1 MNQNSRLT
9 PHLALPSEATL
20 SHLSELNGLRLS
32 PHFKLG
38 ELCKTKY
45 VTADGNIPSRAV
57 IENLIRV
64 CGWLEEL
71 RVVAGVRPRSKVFAG
86 VRPQSKVGCAVDA
99 GSAGS
104 AVVAGVRP
112 QSKVGC
118 AVDAGVRPQS
128 KVASDCT
135 LAPDPRPAP
144 EGIVI
149 NSGYRSPEVNRLAG
163 GVPSSNHVTGCAV
176 DIRCAGKEQ
185 MIRYAAILLD
195 IADETKRDFDELL
208 LEQHGSVCWLHF
220 AVRPKDN
227 RRKIAFLKV

>member
-9 PHLALPSEATL
+9 PHLALPSEAAL

-86 VRPQSKVGCAVDA
+86 VRPQSKVGCAV
-99 GSAGS
+99 
-104 AVVAGVRP
+104 VAGVRP
-112 QSKVGC
+112 QSKV
-118 AVDAGVRPQS
+118 AG
-128 KVASDCT
+128 DCT
-135 LAPDPRPAP
+135 LRPDPGAAPDPRPADSTLAP
-144 EGIVI
+144 DPGEGIVI

-163 GVPSSNHVTGCAV
+163 GVSSSNHVTGCAV

-195 IADETKRDFDELL
+195 IADESKRDFAELL
-208 LEQHGSVCWLHF
+208 LEQHGNVCWLHF

-227 RRKIAFLKV
+227 RRRIALIKA